1 MNELDLVIP
10 VYNSERT
17 IALLVRKL
25 NEWALSSPVKPHLIF
40 VDDGS
45 SDRTFVLLNEV
56 LKHVSF
62 SFQTIRLARNYGQHT
77 ATATGFFLSRADVI
91 ATIDDDLQHDP
102 ADLEKLY
109 SYLVNGNYDLVYGA
123 FTEKK
128 HHATRNLGTRL
139 LQSILKLEGRDYSM
153 VTSYRIM
160 KRPVISIFKTKHT
173 KTHFI
178 DDFLLLSASSVS
190 SCAISHASRSE
201 GRSGYTF
208 SKLVKMAS
216 VILVLHS
223 SLPLKIIS
231 RMGLVMSLVF
241 FVMGC
246 FYIYDKLVNAV
257 SIGFTSLIVAIFFST
272 GLILFS
278 LGIIGEYIRRI
289 WVSKQD
295 LDKVIIAEV
304 CNN

>member
-1 MNELDLVIP
+1 MSEIDLVIP
-10 VYNSERT
+10 VYNSEKT
-17 IALLVRKL
+17 IVLLVQKL
-25 NEWALSSPVKPHLIF
+25 NEWALHSPIKPHVIF

-45 SDRTFVLLNEV
+45 RDRTYILLSES
-56 LKHVSF
+56 LKHVTF

-77 ATATGFFLSRADVI
+77 ATATGFLLSRREIV

-109 SYLVNGNYDLVYGA
+109 NNLVNENHDLVYGA
-123 FTEKK
+123 FAQKK
-128 HHATRNLGTRL
+128 HHAFRNLGTRL
-139 LQSILKLEGRDYSM
+139 LQSILKLEGRNYSM

-160 KRPVISIFKTKHT
+160 KRPVISIFKNKQT

-190 SCAISHASRSE
+190 SCAISHSSRSE
-201 GRSGYTF
+201 GKSGYTF

-241 FVMGC
+241 FSIGC
-246 FYIYDKLVNAV
+246 FYIYDKLVNEV